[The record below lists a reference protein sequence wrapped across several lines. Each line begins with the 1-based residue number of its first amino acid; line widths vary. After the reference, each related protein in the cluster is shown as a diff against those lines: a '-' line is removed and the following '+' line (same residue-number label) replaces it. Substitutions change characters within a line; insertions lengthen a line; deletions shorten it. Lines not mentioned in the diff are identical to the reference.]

1 VAQVDMPQ
9 AYVSNQA
16 QHKLLVDASAFIA
29 LFNHRDQYH
38 EQAINFRD
46 SFILQYDIQLFTT
59 NYVHAEV
66 MSHLTHLPVEV
77 LKQVDTLIR
86 VSTSDPFR
94 IKQLQINPAT
104 VEKAIR
110 IFFKYTDQD
119 FSLTDCTC
127 FVLMQENGIR
137 AAFTFDDDYKIYVY
151 RQGRQKMGFWK
162 LPEMLDSYMAAV
174 FV

>member
-1 VAQVDMPQ
+1 MPQ
-9 AYVSNQA
+9 TYVSNQA
-16 QHKLLVDASAFIA
+16 QQKLLVDATAFIA
-29 LFNHRDQYH
+29 LFDHRDQYH

-46 SFILQYDIQLFTT
+46 SFILRYDIQLFTT

-77 LKQVDTLIR
+77 LRQVDKLIR
-86 VSTSDPFR
+86 APQARDPFK
-94 IKQLQINPAT
+94 IKQLQVDPAT

-110 IFFKYTDQD
+110 IYLEYIEQD
-119 FSLTDCTC
+119 FSITDCTC
-127 FVLMQENGIR
+127 FILMQENRIP